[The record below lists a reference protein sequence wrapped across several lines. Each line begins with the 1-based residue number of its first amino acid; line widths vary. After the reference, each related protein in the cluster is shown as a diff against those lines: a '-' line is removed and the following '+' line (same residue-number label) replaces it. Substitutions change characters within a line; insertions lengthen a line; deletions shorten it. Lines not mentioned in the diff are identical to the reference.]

1 MNKKKYRLAFSP
13 CPNDT
18 FIFNALVNGHI
29 DTQGLEFEVIMA
41 DVEELNRMALAGR
54 TDVSKLSYNA
64 YGLANRDYILLDS
77 GSALGRGCGPL
88 LVSRTGNLPST
99 QNNPLVAIPGKHTT
113 AMLLL
118 AFAFPQLTNLR
129 EMNFA
134 LIEEAVAK
142 AEVDAGLI
150 IHESRFT
157 YQRNGL
163 MKIAD
168 LGELW
173 EQKTSNPIPLG
184 GIAAKRN
191 IAAQD
196 LKTINSL
203 IAQSLQWAWQHPEEG
218 QDYIACHAAEMDT
231 DVMKQH
237 IALYVNE
244 FSLNLGPQGKQ
255 AVRHLL
261 EHGQK
266 NKIFILNDLPLFVS
280 ELN

>member
-1 MNKKKYRLAFSP
+1 MSKQKFTLAFSP

-18 FIFNALVNGHI
+18 FIFNALANGYI
-29 DTQGLEFEVIMA
+29 DTQGLEFDIIMA
-41 DVEELNRMALAGR
+41 DVEELNRLAIAGH
-54 TDVSKLSYNA
+54 TDITKLSYNA
-64 YGLANRDYILLDS
+64 YGFVNPNYILLES

-88 LVSRTGNLPST
+88 LVSKTGELPPIKE
-99 QNNPLVAIPGKHTT
+99 NPLVAIPGRHTT
-113 AMLLL
+113 ALLLL
-118 AFAFPQLTNLR
+118 AFAFPQLTNVL

-134 LIEEAVAK
+134 RIEEAVANGQ
-142 AEVDAGLI
+142 ADAGLI

-163 MKIAD
+163 KKIAD

-184 GIAAKRN
+184 GIAAKRSIN
-191 IAAQD
+191 THTLQ
-196 LKTINSL
+196 TINSL
-203 IAQSLQWAWQHPEEG
+203 ISQSLKWAWQNPQEG
-218 QDYIACHAAEMDT
+218 QEYIACHAAEMDAQ
-231 DVMKQH
+231 VMKQH

-261 EHGQK
+261 NHGQQ
-266 NKIFILNDLPLFVS
+266 NKLFILSDLPLFVS